1 MTEHRQTSEASIEET
16 KHTEV
21 LFETVDDILEYY
33 NERHKGL
40 HETNKRMN

>member
-21 LFETVDDILEYY
+21 HFETVDDILEYY
-33 NERHKGL
+33 SERHKGL
-40 HETNKRMN
+40 HDSSKRMN